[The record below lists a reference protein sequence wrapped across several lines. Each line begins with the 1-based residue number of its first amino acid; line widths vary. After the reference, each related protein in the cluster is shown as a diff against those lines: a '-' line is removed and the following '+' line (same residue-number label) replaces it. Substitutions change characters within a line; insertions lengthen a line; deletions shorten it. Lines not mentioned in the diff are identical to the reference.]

1 MPENNGR
8 ELTLGQAI
16 REALAEE
23 MRRDSRVLV
32 LGEDIAEAG
41 HPFKVLTGL
50 VDEFGPERVLDTP
63 ISEAGFTGLAVGAA
77 MTGLR
82 PVVDIMFGDFITLTM
97 DQMVNQA
104 AKVHYMSGGKWKVP
118 LVLRT
123 TLGATRRSAAQHS
136 QSLHAWFC
144 HIPGLKVVLPS
155 TPYDAKGLLKTAIRD
170 ENPVAFFEDKMM
182 YRLKGPVP
190 EGEYTIPFGVADI
203 KRPGED
209 VTIVATSSMVQVAL
223 GGAKLLED
231 AGISAEVIDPRTLW
245 PLDEQTLI
253 ESARKTARVIVMDE
267 GYGRYGVGAE
277 IASVIAEGAFFYLE
291 APVKRLGAMHVPI
304 PFSPPLE
311 DATVPTEQSVFE
323 AAKALC
329 GKN

>member
-8 ELTLGQAI
+8 EITLAQAV

-23 MRRDSRVLV
+23 LRRDSRVLV
-32 LGEDIAEAG
+32 MGEDIAEAG

-63 ISEAGFTGLAVGAA
+63 ISEAGFTGIAVGAA

-82 PVVDIMFGDFITLTM
+82 PVVDIMFGDFVTLTM

-104 AKVHYMSGGKWKVP
+104 AKVHYMSGGHWQVP
-118 LVLRT
+118 MVLRT

-144 HIPGLKVVLPS
+144 HVPGLKVVLPS

-170 ENPVAFFEDKMM
+170 DNPVVFFEDKMM

-190 EGEYTIPFGVADI
+190 EQEYTIPLGVADV
-203 KRPGED
+203 KRLGED
-209 VTIVATSSMVQVAL
+209 LTIVATSSMVQVAL
-223 GGAKLLED
+223 GAAGLLEK

-245 PLDEQTLI
+245 PLDEKTLI
-253 ESARKTARVIVMDE
+253 QSAQKTSRVIVMDE

-277 IASVIAEGAFFYLE
+277 IAAVIQEGAFFDLE
-291 APVKRLGAMHVPI
+291 MPVKRMGAMHVPI

-311 DATVPTEQSVFE
+311 DATVPTEQTVFE